1 MNYAV
6 KLISSEEIAKDIMVF
21 QFEKPAGYQFT
32 AGQFCFLNL
41 PDMGFNDERGL
52 RRHLSIASSPLE
64 NELLFAT
71 KMSESAFKKTLRAM
85 TAGTAIT
92 VEPPLGFLSLPES
105 TALPAIFLAGGIG
118 ITPFRSMI
126 RYASGAGTGHTITLF
141 YSNRTPDEAVFLGE
155 LEGIAEVYGNLRV
168 LPTMTRIQESA
179 VRWPGLT
186 GRIDASMI
194 EEHCRDWRDSVFY
207 LAGPPAMVDSMK
219 EILKEMHISNERMHI
234 EKFSGY

>member
-1 MNYAV
+1 MHYAV

-21 QFEKPAGYQFT
+21 QFEKPAGYRFT

-71 KMSESAFKKTLRAM
+71 KMSESAFKRTLRAM

-92 VEPPLGFLSLPES
+92 VEPPLGLLSLPGS
-105 TALPAIFLAGGIG
+105 TVLPDIFLAGGIG

-141 YSNRTPDEAVFLGE
+141 YSNRTPNEAAFLGE
-155 LEGIAEVYGNLRV
+155 LEGIAEVHGNIRII
-168 LPTMTRIQESA
+168 PTMTRGKEPS
-179 VRWPGLT
+179 VKWSGLT

-194 EEHCRDWRDSVFY
+194 EEHCRDWRDAVFY
-207 LAGPPAMVDSMK
+207 SAGPPAMVDSMK
-219 EILKEMHISNERMHI
+219 EILREMHISNDRMHI

>member
-6 KLISSEEIAKDIMVF
+6 KLISSGEIAKDIMAF

-41 PDMGFNDERGL
+41 PDMGFDDERGL

-92 VEPPLGFLSLPES
+92 IEQPMGFLSLPES
-105 TALPAIFLAGGIG
+105 TTLPAIFLAGGIG

-126 RYASGAGTGHTITLF
+126 RYASGARTGYTITLF
-141 YSNRTPDEAVFLGE
+141 YSNRTPDEAAFLGE

-179 VRWPGLT
+179 VRWPGFT

-194 EEHCRDWRDSVFY
+194 EEHCRDWRDSVYY
-207 LAGPPAMVDSMK
+207 LAGPPVMVDSMK
-219 EILKEMHISNERMHI
+219 ETLKEMHISNERMHV

>member
-1 MNYAV
+1 MNYSAR
-6 KLISSEEIAKDIMVF
+6 LIGSEEIAKDLMVF
-21 QFEKPAGYQFT
+21 RFEKPAGYRFT

-41 PDMGFNDERGL
+41 PDRGFNDERGL
-52 RRHLSIASSPLE
+52 RRHLSIASSPIE

-85 TAGTAIT
+85 TAGTEIT
-92 VEPPLGFLSLPES
+92 VEQPLGSLSLPAS
-105 TALPAIFLAGGIG
+105 TAVPAIFLAGGIG
-118 ITPFRSMI
+118 ITPFRSMV
-126 RYASGAGTGHTITLF
+126 RYASGAATGHTITLF
-141 YSNRTPDEAVFLGE
+141 YSNRTPDEAAFLGE

-168 LPTMTRIQESA
+168 LPTMTRIQEKDD
-179 VRWPGLT
+179 RWTGLT

-207 LAGPPAMVDSMK
+207 TAGPPAMVDSMK
-219 EILKEMHISNERMHI
+219 EILVEMLVGSDRMRI

>member
-1 MNYAV
+1 MNYTA
-6 KLISSEEIAKDIMVF
+6 KLISSEKIAEDIMAF
-21 QFEKPAGYQFT
+21 QFGKPEGYQFT

-41 PDMGFNDERGL
+41 PDTGLNDERGL

-64 NELLFAT
+64 GELLFAT
-71 KMSESAFKKTLRAM
+71 KMSESAFKRTLCAM
-85 TAGTAIT
+85 TAGTTIT
-92 VEPPLGFLSLPES
+92 VEPPLGFLALPES

-126 RYASGAGTGHTITLF
+126 RYASGTGTGHSITLF
-141 YSNRTPDEAVFLGE
+141 YSNRTPDEAVFMGE
-155 LEGIAEVYGNLRV
+155 LEGIAEVHGNIRI
-168 LPTMTRIQESA
+168 LPTMTRMQESS

-207 LAGPPAMVDSMK
+207 IAGPPAMVDSMK
-219 EILKEMHISNERMHI
+219 ETLQEMHIKPDHMHI
-234 EKFSGY
+234 ERFTGY

>member
-6 KLISSEEIAKDIMVF
+6 KLISSEEVAKDIMVF

-92 VEPPLGFLSLPES
+92 VELPSGFFSLPGS
-105 TALPAIFLAGGIG
+105 TALPVIFLAGGIG

-126 RYASGAGTGHTITLF
+126 RYVSGAGTGHTITLF
-141 YSNRTPDEAVFLGE
+141 YSNRTPNEAAFLGE
-155 LEGIAEVYGNLRV
+155 LEGIAEVYGNIRII
-168 LPTMTRIQESA
+168 PTMTRGEEPS
-179 VRWPGLT
+179 VKWPGLT

-207 LAGPPAMVDSMK
+207 LAGPPVMVDGMK
-219 EILKEMHISNERMHI
+219 EILREMHISNDRMHI